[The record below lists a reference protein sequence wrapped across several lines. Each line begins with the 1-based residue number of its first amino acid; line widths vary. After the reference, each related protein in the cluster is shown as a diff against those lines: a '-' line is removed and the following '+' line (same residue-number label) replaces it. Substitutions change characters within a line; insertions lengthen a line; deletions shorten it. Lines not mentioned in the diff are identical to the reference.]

1 MYGSWGWLGGKALDL
16 LELEEARD
24 EGSHFLPFVTP
35 GEGERPR
42 AADPEQ
48 GGAEGDLFTHDV
60 RGARVRDRFALS
72 RAALFRVS
80 AALRPE

>member
-1 MYGSWGWLGGKALDL
+1 
-16 LELEEARD
+16 LEEARD
-24 EGSHFLPFVTP
+24 EGSRSLPFVIP
-35 GEGERPR
+35 GEGERQR

-48 GGAEGDLFTHDV
+48 GGAGGDLFTQNTG
-60 RGARVRDRFALS
+60 RRVRDRFALS